1 MAPQLGSKI
10 KPEKVAAATAPIQ
23 HLLHPDEEI
32 TLLLR
37 ATSLRPLLDWVG
49 ITPARI
55 VAWQKGQPSFKS
67 EAIWDDVASC
77 SCERGMTGHRAR
89 VVLWDGR
96 EVNFGNVS
104 PEDVP
109 ALLDAM
115 RRHQSVG
122 PPAELRATAQ
132 AAATAAGTE
141 ASAQKELLSGLRS
154 KTLLGTTFI
163 GPAPFGKASAA
174 IAAHCRQSER
184 PWLVI
189 HELNA
194 GVLAAF
200 KDRLIIVKTG
210 AVTGF
215 MTGSLGGGRT
225 TIFPFAEI
233 TGIEYNAGILTGVL
247 EILTPSYQG
256 SRNHDFWRGTHKSR
270 NADAGDPFTLSNTL
284 PLAKTSYK
292 QAQPQLIELQRL
304 IAEAKQVRLELPS
317 SPVSKAGPNLA
328 GQLRELAA
336 LRDQG
341 LLSEEEFA
349 TAKARLLA

>member
-10 KPEKVAAATAPIQ
+10 KPEKVAAVTAPIQ
-23 HLLHPDEEI
+23 PSLHPGEEI

-37 ATSLRPLLDWVG
+37 VSSLRPLLDWVA

-55 VAWQKGQPSFKS
+55 VAWQKGQSAFRS
-67 EAIWDDVASC
+67 EAIWDDVASY
-77 SCERGMTGHRAR
+77 SSDRGVTGHRAK
-89 VVLWDGR
+89 VILWDGR
-96 EVNFGNVS
+96 EVNFGSVS
-104 PEDVP
+104 QEDVP

-115 RRHQSVG
+115 RRHKSVG
-122 PPAELRATAQ
+122 APAELRARAQ
-132 AAATAAGTE
+132 DAARATRTE
-141 ASAQKELLSGLRS
+141 ASAQEELLSGLRS
-154 KTLLGTTFI
+154 KTLAGAHFI

-174 IAAHCRQSER
+174 IAAHCRPGER

-200 KDRLIIVKTG
+200 QDRLIVVKTG

-225 TIFPFAEI
+225 TMFPFAGI
-233 TGIEYNAGILTGVL
+233 TGIEYNAGMLTGVL

-256 SRNHDFWRGTHKSR
+256 SRNHDFWRGTNKSR
-270 NADAGDPFTLSNTL
+270 NANAGDPFTLSNTL

-304 IAEAKQVRLELPS
+304 IAEAKQVRLNLPS
-317 SPVSKAGPNLA
+317 TPMSGGGPNIA
-328 GQLRELAA
+328 AQLRELAA
-336 LRDQG
+336 LRDEG
-341 LLSEEEFA
+341 VLSEEEFA
-349 TAKARLLA
+349 IAKARLLT